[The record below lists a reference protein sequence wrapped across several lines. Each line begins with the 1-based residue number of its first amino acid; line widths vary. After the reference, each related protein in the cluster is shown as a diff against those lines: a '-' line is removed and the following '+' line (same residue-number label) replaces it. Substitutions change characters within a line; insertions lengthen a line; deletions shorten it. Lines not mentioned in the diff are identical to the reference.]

1 MIHCVTF
8 ISIEYFAVSSLISSY
23 LDIAAG
29 ELLDTVCTWTVSS
42 FSDMLSVASS
52 GCFHEYTK
60 LIHTSLNQVTFSAI
74 VVEYFIRVS
83 SLMLP
88 MVYDHYVLSPYII
101 LPPYIGEI
109 FDTQTLLLTS
119 FCISL
124 LCCCRDFD
132 VCPVGLSSY
141 SRTTPIPDLL
151 ASTWILTGFY
161 TS

>member
-8 ISIEYFAVSSLISSY
+8 ISIKYFAVSSLISSY
-23 LDIAAG
+23 LDFAAG
-29 ELLDTVCTWTVSS
+29 ELSDTICTWIASS
-42 FSDMLSVASS
+42 FSDLPSFASS

-60 LIHTSLNQVTFSAI
+60 LINTSLNQVTFFAI

-83 SLMLP
+83 SLLLP
-88 MVYDHYVLSPYII
+88 MVYDHSVLSPYII
-101 LPPYIGEI
+101 LLPYIGEI

-141 SRTTPIPDLL
+141 SRTTPILHQL
-151 ASTWILTGFY
+151 GS
-161 TS
+161 